1 MGSRRPR
8 RRFRS
13 LIVVLVILVGLL
25 VVADRLAESF
35 AEGRLA
41 TMAADEAAQYDV
53 QAADTSVEVGGF
65 GFLPQVARGEFS
77 QITLTMDQ
85 PTISKVS
92 AEDLTVVMKSI
103 QVPRELLTGDTSAPV
118 NVGTADVHLRLSPAA
133 LTKVARTSG
142 LDGLSLQIVGGK
154 LQARVTV
161 RGVEARATIQPQA
174 QNGRIRLAVGDLPS
188 TVPSVVRNA
197 INNLLARGIEIP
209 ELPFGATL
217 KEITVDGQS
226 VLLTA
231 TASDIVLN
239 GA

>member
-13 LIVVLVILVGLL
+13 LIVVLIVLVGL
-25 VVADRLAESF
+25 VVLADRVAESF
-35 AEGRLA
+35 AENRLA

-77 QITLTMDQ
+77 RITLTMDQ
-85 PTISKVS
+85 PSISKVQ
-92 AEDLTVVMKSI
+92 AEDLTVEMNSI

-142 LDGLSLQIVGGK
+142 LDGFSLQIVNGK

-161 RGVEARATIQPQA
+161 RGVAARATIQPRA
-174 QNGRIRLAVGDLPS
+174 QNGRIRLAVGELPS
-188 TVPSVVRNA
+188 EVPSVVRNA
-197 INNLLARGIEIP
+197 INSALARGIQIP
-209 ELPFGATL
+209 ELPFGASL
-217 KEITVDGQS
+217 KEIAVDGNA

-231 TASDIVLN
+231 TASNIVLN
-239 GA
+239 DA

>member
-1 MGSRRPR
+1 V
-8 RRFRS
+8 
-13 LIVVLVILVGLL
+13 LIVLVGL
-25 VVADRLAESF
+25 VVLADRVAESF
-35 AEGRLA
+35 AENRLA

-77 QITLTMDQ
+77 RITLTMDQ
-85 PTISKVS
+85 PSISKVQ
-92 AEDLTVVMKSI
+92 AEDLTVEMNSI

-118 NVGTADVHLRLSPAA
+118 SVGTADVQLRLSPAA

-174 QNGRIRLAVGDLPS
+174 QNGRIRLAVGELPS
-188 TVPSVVRNA
+188 QVPSVVRNA
-197 INNLLARGIEIP
+197 INSALARGIQIP
-209 ELPFGATL
+209 ELPFGASL
-217 KEITVDGQS
+217 QEITVDGNS

-231 TASDIVLN
+231 TASNVVLN